1 MDIRE
6 LFGVDVEKATNG
18 TWIELGGGVA
28 MLAKRAD
35 DNNTAYQLAR
45 SKVLSDPEI
54 ARKIQMG
61 LMPTAEL
68 NAIDAKLLAD
78 NVIID
83 WRGVVLD
90 GVEVPFSKEKLLE
103 VLTMPCMAPFL
114 EMVQTAVA
122 SRKNFKWEVSPE
134 KK

>member
-6 LFGVDVEKATNG
+6 LFGVNVDKATKG
-18 TWIELGGGVA
+18 TWIELGAGVA
-28 MLAKRAD
+28 VLSKRAD

-45 SKVLSDPEI
+45 AKVLADPEI
-54 ARKIQMG
+54 SRRIQMNM
-61 LMPTAEL
+61 MPTAEL

-78 NVIID
+78 HVILD
-83 WRGVVLD
+83 WRGVILD
-90 GVEVPFSKEKLLE
+90 GKEVPFSKEKLIE
-103 VLTMPCMAPFL
+103 VLTMPCMSPFL

-122 SRKNFKWEVSPE
+122 SRRNFKWEASPE

>member
-6 LFGVDVEKATNG
+6 LFGVDVEKITKG

-28 MLAKRAD
+28 ILAKRAD

-54 ARKIQMG
+54 ARKIQLGM
-61 LMPTAEL
+61 MPTAEL
-68 NAIDAKLLAD
+68 NSIDAGLLAD
-78 NVIID
+78 HVIID
-83 WRGVVLD
+83 WRGVTLD
-90 GVEVPFSKEKLLE
+90 GKEVPFSKEKLME
-103 VLTMPCMAPFL
+103 VLTMPCMTPFL

-122 SRKNFKWEVSPE
+122 SRRHFKWEASPE